1 MSQNEQ
7 KPTTEVTAAQPL
19 SIAEQFARRKQG
31 QAPSQLNDQ
40 RIPIYG
46 DKATAN
52 IKTKP
57 LTWRLAHHDAILDLA
72 TYQSLQGFEG
82 LKAALEL
89 EPKKVGGM
97 IKEAN
102 VRGRGGAG
110 FNAGLKWSFMTPPDG
125 GPRYLI
131 CNADEMEPG
140 TFKDRLLMERLPFQ
154 LIEGMLITAHAIG
167 ATDGYIFIRGEYIV
181 AAQRLMAAIDECLAN
196 NLMGDNIL
204 GSEFSF
210 NLHVHTGAGRY
221 ICGEE
226 TALINCLEGRR
237 ANPRTKPPFPQV
249 SGAWGRPTVV
259 NNVETLSNM
268 PAIMINGV
276 DWYKSLAEVKGNTS
290 TPGTKIFG
298 CSGLVNDPGLWE
310 LPFGYSARE
319 IIEDFAGGMKQGKRL
334 KAWLPGGASTDFLT
348 PDHLDV
354 AMDFDSIQKAGSRM
368 GTGLIM
374 VVDESQD
381 MVPLLKNLEIF
392 FQRESCGWCT
402 PCRDGLPWGVKL
414 LTAID
419 DGEGQ
424 VGDIEKLDDL
434 TRNLWLG
441 KTFCAHAPGAM
452 EPLMSALKYFRHE
465 FEDKIV
471 VPTVEV
477 DPETSQWAESEI
489 KKVMSSMV
497 SSGPAA
503 KSKMDKNADSNDNS
517 DTTAGA
523 ATEQKNSVS
532 KPSDVK

>member
-7 KPTTEVTAAQPL
+7 VLAAETAETPRL

-31 QAPSQLNDQ
+31 QAPSQLNSQ
-40 RIPIYG
+40 RVPIYG
-46 DKATAN
+46 DKATAT
-52 IKTKP
+52 IETKP
-57 LTWRLAHHDAILDLA
+57 LTWRLAHHDAILDLE
-72 TYQSLQGFEG
+72 TYQSLRGFEG
-82 LKAALEL
+82 LKTALSKA
-89 EPKKVGGM
+89 PKEVGDM
-97 IKEAN
+97 IKAAN

-110 FNAGLKWSFMTPPDG
+110 FNAGLKWTFMTPPDG

-181 AAQRLMAAIDECLAN
+181 AAERLMAAIDECLAN

-204 GSEFSF
+204 GSDFSF

-268 PAIMINGV
+268 PAILINGV
-276 DWYKSLAEVKGNTS
+276 EWYQSLPNEKGNTT

-310 LPFGYSARE
+310 LPFGYTARE

-334 KAWLPGGASTDFLT
+334 KAWLPGGA
-348 PDHLDV
+348 
-354 AMDFDSIQKAGSRM
+354 
-368 GTGLIM
+368 
-374 VVDESQD
+374 
-381 MVPLLKNLEIF
+381 
-392 FQRESCGWCT
+392 
-402 PCRDGLPWGVKL
+402 
-414 LTAID
+414 
-419 DGEGQ
+419 
-424 VGDIEKLDDL
+424 
-434 TRNLWLG
+434 
-441 KTFCAHAPGAM
+441 
-452 EPLMSALKYFRHE
+452 
-465 FEDKIV
+465 
-471 VPTVEV
+471 
-477 DPETSQWAESEI
+477 
-489 KKVMSSMV
+489 
-497 SSGPAA
+497 
-503 KSKMDKNADSNDNS
+503 
-517 DTTAGA
+517 
-523 ATEQKNSVS
+523 
-532 KPSDVK
+532 

>member
-1 MSQNEQ
+1 MTDVNNNGITTSALNNTASQPSQYNEHSQ
-7 KPTTEVTAAQPL
+7 PTQRL
-19 SIAEQFARRKQG
+19 SIREQFATRKAG
-31 QAPSQLNDQ
+31 LAPSQLNQQ
-40 RIPIYG
+40 RVPIYG
-46 DKATAN
+46 DKATATMQ
-52 IKTKP
+52 TKP
-57 LTWRLAHHDAILDLA
+57 LTWRLAHHDTVLDLA
-72 TYQSLQGFEG
+72 TYQSLQGFDG
-82 LKAALEL
+82 LKNALNKS
-89 EPKKVGGM
+89 PKDVGDM
-97 IKEAN
+97 IKAAN

-110 FNAGLKWSFMTPPDG
+110 FNAGLKWTFMSPPDG

-140 TFKDRLLMERLPFQ
+140 TFKDRLLMERLPFL

-167 ATDGYIFIRGEYIV
+167 ATDGYIFIRGEYII
-181 AAQRLMAAIDECLAN
+181 AAQRLMAAISECLAN
-196 NLMGDNIL
+196 NLLGNNIL
-204 GSEFSF
+204 GSTFSF
-210 NLHVHTGAGRY
+210 NLHVHTGVGRY

-237 ANPRTKPPFPQV
+237 ANPRTKPPFPQI

-259 NNVETLSNM
+259 NNVETLCNM
-268 PAIMINGV
+268 PAILVNGFE
-276 DWYKSLAEVKGNTS
+276 WYQSLSKIKGNTD
-290 TPGTKIFG
+290 TPGTKLFG

-319 IIEDFAGGMKQGKRL
+319 IIEGFAGGMIGGKRL

-348 PDHLDV
+348 PDHLDL
-354 AMDFDSIQKAGSRM
+354 AMDFTSIQNAGSRL

-392 FQRESCGWCT
+392 FQRESCGFCT

-424 VGDIEKLDDL
+424 PGDVEKLEGL
-434 TRNLWLG
+434 TKDLWLG

-465 FEDKIV
+465 FDDKIIPH
-471 VPTVEV
+471 VPTA
-477 DPETSQWAESEI
+477 DIDTSQWDESGI
-489 KKVMSSMV
+489 KKVI
-497 SSGPAA
+497 SGVAKHSPNSAA
-503 KSKMDKNADSNDNS
+503 VVNTTGHASN
-517 DTTAGA
+517 
-523 ATEQKNSVS
+523 
-532 KPSDVK
+532 